1 MFRVASK
8 VRQEV
13 VNGESHWLSHA
24 AKQMNRMTR
33 FASDVPQLVAL
44 GYRFAHE
51 HLVVLVAIGLGL
63 FFVAPLHAGPLI
75 TAGTNLRNEIVTT
88 GELLGQA
95 GIVIGFLGLMF
106 ENVRSNHMGALMWLV
121 IGGAG
126 VWGSAAL
133 INTVIL

>member
-1 MFRVASK
+1 
-8 VRQEV
+8 
-13 VNGESHWLSHA
+13 
-24 AKQMNRMTR
+24 MTR
-33 FASDVPQLVAL
+33 FVSDVRPLVAL
-44 GYRFAHE
+44 ASRFAQKY
-51 HLVVLVAIGLGL
+51 VVGLVAIGLGL
-63 FFVAPLHAGPLI
+63 FFVVPLHAGPLV

-106 ENVRSNHMGALMWLV
+106 ENVRANHMSAIMWLV

-133 INTVIL
+133 INTIIL